1 MPSSKPSPSRK
12 RQLEIRD
19 AVQPCFDNCRT
30 NAGHVSRV
38 LQSLENAGILQ
49 DAPSEDAL
57 RRKQHRAQE
66 QWRAEFTFT
75 TALPLTNGKD
85 HSWRIVNVL
94 KATESLAQS
103 IPAYRRALLESV
115 FQVGQETP
123 VILYCDEATPGNPLA
138 PSVQRKS
145 HLFYLGYKSLGSRPG
160 AWTTVACLPSQLA
173 ARVKGGLAAAVTVLL
188 RSLLPTFNGVS
199 VQLGPEVQERLFVK
213 LRLAALSA
221 DEAGLAARLAA
232 KGASARR
239 PCWMCQNLISQQC
252 RDQLLARGQR
262 ETAERYVTL
271 HEADAWN
278 VYMVYLSAFH
288 FGSRICIVRKT
299 AALITNISIVHVP
312 LLEPNAVVCFTPLLR
327 LKPHPNRLQ
336 PQ

>member
-1 MPSSKPSPSRK
+1 M
-12 RQLEIRD
+12 
-19 AVQPCFDNCRT
+19 QPCFDNCRT

-57 RRKQHRAQE
+57 RRKQHRVQE

-103 IPAYRRALLESV
+103 TPAYRRALLESV

-138 PSVQRKS
+138 PSAQRKS
-145 HLFYLGYKSLGSRPG
+145 HLYKSLGSRPG
-160 AWTTVACLPSQLA
+160 AWTTVACLPSQIA

-221 DEAGLAARLAA
+221 DEASLAACLAA

-239 PCWMCQNLISQQC
+239 PCWCQNLISQQC

-271 HEADAWN
+271 HEADA
-278 VYMVYLSAFH
+278 
-288 FGSRICIVRKT
+288 
-299 AALITNISIVHVP
+299 
-312 LLEPNAVVCFTPLLR
+312 
-327 LKPHPNRLQ
+327 
-336 PQ
+336 